1 MSRSAFTSALVR
13 GNDWLR
19 ERFPVDQ
26 QVLISMGSEPVPG
39 HLKRWWWC
47 LGGTPAYLF
56 IVQAITGVLLTF
68 YYVPTPAQA
77 YESVQAITNDIR
89 FGWYIRSLHKWSAN
103 LMIIALLLHM
113 MRVFFTGAYRKPREG
128 NWMLGVCLL
137 MLTLMFGF
145 TGYSLVYEQLS
156 YWGAT
161 VAGNILAA
169 VPLVGPDL
177 ADLLRG
183 GPVVGS
189 NMLTRLFVFHI
200 GALPTLTVVV
210 LLAHL
215 LLMRTHGVSELGS
228 PTGTDA
234 KRFPF
239 IPDHLLTEIGI
250 AMFLMFL
257 LTFLAIVF
265 PAGMGPKADPLNTP
279 EHIKPEWY
287 FFWAFRWL
295 KLMSDRLAVF
305 TQGIFVGLIFFWPLI
320 DARIRKKRPG
330 SEFSVWAGGA
340 VVILLLGL
348 TVWEA
353 LYLLH

>member
-1 MSRSAFTSALVR
+1 MSTSFMSAIAR
-13 GNDWLR
+13 ANDWLR
-19 ERFPVDQ
+19 HRFPIDQ
-26 QVLISMGSEPVPG
+26 QVLVSMGSEPVPG

-56 IVQAITGVLLTF
+56 IVQAVTGVLLTF
-68 YYVPTPAQA
+68 YYVPSPEQA
-77 YESVQAITNDIR
+77 YESIQTITNEVR
-89 FGWYIRSLHKWSAN
+89 FGWYIRGLHKWSAN

-128 NWMLGVCLL
+128 NWILGCGLL
-137 MLTLMFGF
+137 FITLIFGF

-161 VAGNILAA
+161 VAANILNA
-169 VPLVGPDL
+169 VPFAGPHL
-177 ADLLRG
+177 ADFLRG
-183 GPVVGS
+183 GPTVGS

-200 GALPTLTVVV
+200 GALPTLMIVV

-215 LLMRTHGVSELGS
+215 LLMRTHGVSELAS
-228 PTGTDA
+228 PHGADT

-239 IPDHLLTEIGI
+239 FPDHLFTEIAI
-250 AMFLMFL
+250 AVGLMFVL
-257 LTFLAIVF
+257 STLAIIF
-265 PAGMGPKADPLNTP
+265 PAGLGAKADPLVTP

-295 KLMSDRLAVF
+295 KLMSDRAAVL
-305 TQGIFVGLIFFWPLI
+305 TQGIFVGLIFGWPFV
-320 DARIRKKRPG
+320 DAWIRRRRPD
-330 SEFSVWAGGA
+330 SEMSVWIGAGA
-340 VVILLLGL
+340 VLLLLTL